1 MGTWRNTDTLPAGVV
16 PTHQLPCHKFVAV
29 KVGLMTRRL
38 VVSLFLVLVT
48 ATLTKPASA
57 QAVYGSIFGTVTDQS
72 GAAVPNAKV
81 TVNNLTKGTS
91 DTATTNSEGNYNV
104 THLIPDQYSVTIESG
119 GFKKAQSDTI
129 KVFADT
135 AARYDAKLQVGSA
148 SDTVEVTSEAP
159 QLKTDR
165 ADVSTTFNETDLAN
179 LPVINRNFTQ
189 IELQSPGAQYL
200 GWGHAATENP
210 QASQQIMVNG
220 QHFSGTGYELDGT
233 DNQDP
238 ILGIIVINPNMDAI
252 TEAKITTANFDAEFG
267 KAVAGL
273 VTVQT
278 KSGSNTPHGSAFWYR
293 RTDAT
298 EARDPF
304 SQFAKDPVTGRF
316 IPKDRW
322 NQFGGTLGGPI
333 IKNKL
338 FVFGDYQGT
347 RQASGISSKLTIPTT
362 QLISTC
368 TGSGDG
374 SGFCKLNQYVPFI
387 GNGKPGDPST
397 LIYDTKTGDP
407 VTGAGRTPFC
417 GPAGCAT
424 QPNWIPMTAAAAT
437 SVGHPATSIVSP
449 IAQNILKLF
458 PAPTNSDITN
468 NFVGSGTG
476 PYSAN
481 SFDTRVDFQKSDAL
495 QIFGRFSLARFS
507 LSGSGVLGKL
517 GGVGTGQLGLAGSAV
532 THNYSLA
539 SGFTKT
545 FSPTLLTDFRFGYF
559 KYNPTTHK
567 PDEGA
572 SAAKDLGIPNMNLG
586 DLFTSGLP
594 SFFQVG
600 PAINAGSDQGN
611 FAFGDGLN
619 VARCN
624 CPLIESEQQFQF
636 VNNWTK
642 IHGNHSFKFGAD
654 LRYAMNLRVP
664 SDANRTGELTFSNGP
679 TSNGGVGGAGI
690 GTFLLGEVRNMSRFV
705 STSTSAAERQ
715 KRTFFYAQDT
725 WRVTPK
731 LTFNYGLRW
740 EVYFPETVNAKGNG
754 GFANPTEGIIRIA
767 GYGPY
772 GLNGNIDNAWKAL
785 APRLGIA
792 YQFTSKTVVRL
803 GYGRSFDMGVFG
815 SNFGHAVTQNL
826 PVLVNQQ
833 VNAHNNGL
841 PNVTNQDYFPAFT
854 LSQGPPLYAFPP
866 IPSNGVL
873 PLGGPGNDVQP
884 RMRPT
889 FQRLPTLDA
898 WNISVQHQ
906 ITSKMTLEVAYVA
919 NKGTHVFAGNG
930 PAYDLNQ
937 VPYGPG
943 KAIVATAGV
952 SPSFTPTT
960 PPDQRRPFYN
970 KFTYPGFIDPST
982 GKTMVCCIDGI
993 MGNYYGNDANAH
1005 YNALQVRLDQRLSKG
1020 LQFQTNYTYS
1030 HATNQSTDG
1039 GFLYAV
1045 QKKQSVGPDDFNRN
1059 QVFQL
1064 NVVYQLPFGKGKAFA
1079 SGVGRAADLLIG
1091 GWTISNTTNI
1101 ASGLPWTGYAGN
1113 CGVISDTGPC
1123 LPDFKGSF
1131 HMGAGKFDP
1140 ATHTVTYFTPVAAL
1154 AYPASALTVG
1164 TDACSLARPT
1174 SGPFSLPAC
1183 GTGGNIGRNS
1193 FTGPGAFHDDMAIQK
1208 AFHISERFETNFRM
1222 DAYNVFNH
1230 PVLGQP
1236 GNTIDGSG
1244 NNGKIT
1250 GLGGSTSGI
1259 SNNGMRYLQFG
1270 LSLKF

>member
-1 MGTWRNTDTLPAGVV
+1 MAKRSVV
-16 PTHQLPCHKFVAV
+16 ACFFL
-29 KVGLMTRRL
+29 LL
-38 VVSLFLVLVT
+38 VSLLVSNV
-48 ATLTKPASA
+48 AAA
-57 QAVYGSIFGTVTDQS
+57 QAVYGSVFGTVTDPS

-81 TVNNLTKGTS
+81 TVNNVTKGTS
-91 DTATTNSEGNYNV
+91 DTATTNSEGNYSV
-104 THLIPDQYSVTIESG
+104 THLIPDQYTVVIEAG
-119 GFKKAQSDTI
+119 GFKKTQSDALR
-129 KVFADT
+129 VSADT
-135 AARYDAKLQVGSA
+135 GVRYDAKLQVGNVA
-148 SDTVEVTSEAP
+148 ETVEVTSEAP

-165 ADVSTTFNETDLAN
+165 ADVATTFNQTYVSE
-179 LPVINRNFTQ
+179 LPIINRNFTQ
-189 IELQSPGAQYL
+189 IELLSPGAQYL

-238 ILGIIVINPNMDAI
+238 ILGIIVVNPNIDAI
-252 TEAKITTANFDAEFG
+252 TETKITTQNFDAEFG

-278 KSGSNTPHGSAFWYR
+278 KSGSNTPHGSAFYYR

-304 SQFAKDPVTGRF
+304 SQFQKDPVTGRF

-338 FVFGDYQGT
+338 FIFGDYQGT
-347 RQASGISSKLTIPTT
+347 RQASGITSKLTVPTS

-368 TGSGDG
+368 TNGTGNAQ
-374 SGFCKLNQYVPFI
+374 GFCDLSQYVPFI
-387 GNGKPGDPST
+387 GNGTAGDPST
-397 LIYDTKTGDP
+397 LIYDTYTGDP
-407 VTGAGRTPFC
+407 VSGAGRTPFC
-417 GPAGCAT
+417 GPLGCAA
-424 QPNWIPMTAAAAT
+424 QPNWIPMTAAAAM

-449 IAQNILKLF
+449 IAQKILKLF
-458 PAPTNSDITN
+458 PAPTNGSITN
-468 NFVGSGTG
+468 NFIGSGSG
-476 PYSAN
+476 PYTQN
-481 SFDTRVDFQKSDAL
+481 SFDTRVDYAKSDSM
-495 QIFGRFSLARFS
+495 QIFGRFSLAYFS
-507 LSGSGVLGKL
+507 LSGKGVLGAL

-567 PDEGA
+567 PTEGSQGA
-572 SAAKDLGIPNMNLG
+572 TDLGIPNMNMG

-600 PAINAGSDQGN
+600 PAINAGSDQSN
-611 FAFGDGLN
+611 FAFGEGLN
-619 VARCN
+619 VGRCN

-642 IHGNHSFKFGAD
+642 QTGNHQLKVGAD
-654 LRYAMNLRVP
+654 IRYAMNLRVP
-664 SDANRTGELTFSNGP
+664 SDANRTGELTFQSGP

-705 STSTSAAERQ
+705 STSTNAAERQ
-715 KRTFFYAQDT
+715 KRWFFYGQDT
-725 WRVTPK
+725 WRVTQK

-740 EVYFPETVNAKGNG
+740 EIYFPESVNAKGNG
-754 GFANPTEGIIRIA
+754 GFANPTEGIIRVG
-767 GYGPY
+767 GYGKY
-772 GLNGNIDNAWKAL
+772 GLNGNINNTWKAF
-785 APRLGIA
+785 APRLGLA
-792 YQFTSKTVVRL
+792 YQLTPKTVVRM

-854 LSQGPPLYAFPP
+854 LAQGPPVFTFPA
-866 IPSNGVL
+866 IPSDGQL
-873 PLGGPGNDVQP
+873 PLGGPSNNIQP

-898 WNISVQHQ
+898 WNAVVQRQ
-906 ITSKMTLEVAYVA
+906 LTSTMDLEVAYVA

-930 PAYDLNQ
+930 PAYDLNPA
-937 VPYGPG
+937 PYGPG
-943 KAIVATAGV
+943 KAIVTAAGV
-952 SPSFTPTT
+952 APGFTPDTAY
-960 PPDQRRPFYN
+960 DQRRPFYN

-982 GKTMVCCIDGI
+982 GLTAVCCTDGI
-993 MGNYYGNDANAH
+993 MGNYFGNDANAH
-1005 YNALQVRLDQRLSKG
+1005 YNALQIKLDKRFSKG
-1020 LQFQTNYTYS
+1020 LQFMTNYTWS

-1039 GFLYAV
+1039 GYLYAV
-1045 QKKQSVGPDDFNRN
+1045 NKKESIGPDDFNRN
-1059 QVFQL
+1059 HVWIL
-1064 NVVYQLPFGKGKAFA
+1064 NLVYQLPFGKGKMYG
-1079 SGVGRAADLLIG
+1079 SGAGRLADLLIG
-1091 GWTISNTTNI
+1091 GWQITNTTNL
-1101 ASGLPWTGYAGN
+1101 ASGLPFTGFAGN
-1113 CGVISDTGPC
+1113 CGGIHDTGPC

-1131 HMGAGKFDP
+1131 KTGAGEFDP
-1140 ATHTVTYFTPVAAL
+1140 VTHTVTYFTPVAAL
-1154 AYPASALTVG
+1154 AYPTSALTVG
-1164 TDACSLARPT
+1164 TDTCTLARPT
-1174 SGPFSLPAC
+1174 SGAFSLPAC
-1183 GTGGNIGRNS
+1183 GSTGNVGRNS
-1193 FTGPGAFHDDMAIQK
+1193 FRGPGAFRDDMAISK
-1208 AFHISERFETNFRM
+1208 AFHITERVETQFRM

-1230 PVLGQP
+1230 PVLGLP

-1250 GLGGSTSGI
+1250 GLAGSTSGI

-1270 LSLKF
+1270 LNVKF